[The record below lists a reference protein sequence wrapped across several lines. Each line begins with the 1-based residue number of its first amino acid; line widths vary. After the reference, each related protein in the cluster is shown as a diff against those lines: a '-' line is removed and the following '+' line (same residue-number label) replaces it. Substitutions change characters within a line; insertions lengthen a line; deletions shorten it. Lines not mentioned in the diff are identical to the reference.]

1 MCFSQ
6 LDPSLMTQVQSRG
19 TLARPLIVTRGAN
32 WNPNR
37 LHCEAEDS
45 TTPYAKGDGDLSR
58 GTRANQEAVQQK
70 AKDKRTK
77 SPGRARKTGRSSQI
91 SALGSSVPSP
101 SQSTEPGLAPTQSQ
115 PSGPDVNPP
124 FNLEDYEN
132 VCGYLEEEANYT
144 RLYGDGSK
152 TTVGTT
158 KVTKAAAY
166 DIFVIYINDNSN
178 R

>member
-1 MCFSQ
+1 
-6 LDPSLMTQVQSRG
+6 MTQAPLSGSLARSPAG
-19 TLARPLIVTRGAN
+19 TLASGPDVSGLTLASEI
-32 WNPNR
+32 
-37 LHCEAEDS
+37 S
-45 TTPYAKGDGDLSR
+45 DLPQDP
-58 GTRANQEAVQQK
+58 TIANQEAVQQK